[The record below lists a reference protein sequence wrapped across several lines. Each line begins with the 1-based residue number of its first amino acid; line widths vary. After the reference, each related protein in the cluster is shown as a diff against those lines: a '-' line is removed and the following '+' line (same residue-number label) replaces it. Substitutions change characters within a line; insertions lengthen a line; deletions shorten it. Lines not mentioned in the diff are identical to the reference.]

1 MRGEQVDLTAW
12 VILVAGI
19 HTEILARGGG
29 GGGGGGEFSVISPL
43 KKKEGKKGGG
53 CFTFTVHD
61 S

>member
-29 GGGGGGEFSVISPL
+29 GGGSL
-43 KKKEGKKGGG
+43 
-53 CFTFTVHD
+53 
-61 S
+61 